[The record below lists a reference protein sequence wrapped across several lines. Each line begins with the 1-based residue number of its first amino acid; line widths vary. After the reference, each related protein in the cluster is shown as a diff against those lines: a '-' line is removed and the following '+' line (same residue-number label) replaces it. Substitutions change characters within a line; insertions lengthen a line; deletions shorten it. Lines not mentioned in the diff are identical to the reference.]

1 MNARPVV
8 TFFRG
13 SDVDQAGKK
22 IPDKV
27 KSFNWNEYFT
37 INKSFESLAISADGQ
52 TIYTAPEAAPIKGPG
67 VNQNGS
73 VPLFALQIQKKN
85 RKAPATNPCQFSYV
99 EFQAPRI
106 LGSIPISAEVRA
118 IGGGGISALLRVDD
132 QKFFVMER
140 AYDRKND
147 KVVGRIFSIS
157 LNAIDKNGEFETQ
170 TVIDFDDLARSL
182 APGFRRME
190 NLEGMT
196 FGPDLRR
203 DRTLVLVSDNNANPA
218 QVTALITLK
227 IASRHLK

>member
-1 MNARPVV
+1 
-8 TFFRG
+8 
-13 SDVDQAGKK
+13 
-22 IPDKV
+22 
-27 KSFNWNEYFT
+27 
-37 INKSFESLAISADGQ
+37 
-52 TIYTAPEAAPIKGPG
+52 
-67 VNQNGS
+67 
-73 VPLFALQIQKKN
+73 
-85 RKAPATNPCQFSYV
+85 
-99 EFQAPRI
+99 
-106 LGSIPISAEVRA
+106 
-118 IGGGGISALLRVDD
+118 
-132 QKFFVMER
+132 MER